1 MTTIQKMWIEYLKE
15 FSENNKENEYNMV
28 VFYRL
33 GSITNSIQQG
43 MINDYSY

>member
-15 FSENNKENEYNMV
+15 FSENNKQNEYKMV
-28 VFYRL
+28 VFYCSY
-33 GSITNSIQQG
+33 SISNLIQQG